1 MKPDSVLKHIVL
13 AFALALIGYAVF
25 YQGIEYRR
33 TRQGPWQVT
42 FTQSASGSPAI
53 VIGQPRLG
61 ITNVQ
66 IVFSGESYTA
76 TNASGASATEP
87 PQPHNPQSPVTSHAS
102 PVTPQAFGQAR
113 AVPYA
118 VPFGECVFQDT
129 TFLPG
134 TVTFRLFG
142 HEIELLPRVLI
153 IDRQEHAWEPNATIN
168 LPRAQQGQR
177 PLGP

>member
-1 MKPDSVLKHIVL
+1 MKPDGVLRHIIL
-13 AFALALIGYAVF
+13 AFALALIGYAAF
-25 YQGIEYRR
+25 YWGIEYRR

-53 VIGQPRLG
+53 VIAQSRLG

-66 IVFSGESYTA
+66 IVFSAESYTA
-76 TNASGASATEP
+76 TNASGASAAEP
-87 PQPHNPQSPVTSHAS
+87 PQPHNPQSPVT
-102 PVTPQAFGQAR
+102 PLAFGQAR
-113 AVPYA
+113 SVPYV

-153 IDRQEHAWEPNATIN
+153 IDHREHTWEPNATIN
-168 LPRAQQGQR
+168 LPGAQQGQR
-177 PLGP
+177 PSGP